1 MPTLNLDD
9 LINNVEVRTTT
20 VFEGMLDEFNDKI
33 TVEENKYPL
42 TDREQIFV
50 KTIRKLLSALDKSY
64 RRW

>member
-9 LINNVEVRTTT
+9 LINKVEVRTTT

-33 TVEENKYPL
+33 TVEANKYPL

-50 KTIRKLLSALDKSY
+50 ETIRKLLSTLDSTY